1 MGRTGGKRGGRRSKN
16 SSLDDSLVPS
26 LSELKRDKH
35 RHCESKRRQQENAA
49 IDNLKSFLVS
59 SKRYKF
65 DIPQKL
71 DRLQLLSAAT
81 MYIQENVST
90 LNILVGV
97 LCNTLVHSPELQKTI
112 ESLKTKED
120 VVSQQALLDALQV
133 PYSSEELLDKI
144 IRERSLENPN
154 APF

>member
-1 MGRTGGKRGGRRSKN
+1 M
-16 SSLDDSLVPS
+16 DS
-26 LSELKRDKH
+26 
-35 RHCESKRRQQENAA
+35 
-49 IDNLKSFLVS
+49 VS
-59 SKRYKF
+59 HVV
-65 DIPQKL
+65 
-71 DRLQLLSAAT
+71 
-81 MYIQENVST
+81 YIQENVST

-133 PYSSEELLDKI
+133 PSSSEELLEYLYGVSIMCSKI

>member
-1 MGRTGGKRGGRRSKN
+1 M
-16 SSLDDSLVPS
+16 DS
-26 LSELKRDKH
+26 
-35 RHCESKRRQQENAA
+35 
-49 IDNLKSFLVS
+49 VS
-59 SKRYKF
+59 HVV
-65 DIPQKL
+65 
-71 DRLQLLSAAT
+71 
-81 MYIQENVST
+81 YIQENVST

-112 ESLKTKED
+112 ESLKIKED

-133 PYSSEELLDKI
+133 PSSSEELLEYLHGVSIMCSKI

>member
-1 MGRTGGKRGGRRSKN
+1 V
-16 SSLDDSLVPS
+16 DSGSHV
-26 LSELKRDKH
+26 
-35 RHCESKRRQQENAA
+35 
-49 IDNLKSFLVS
+49 V
-59 SKRYKF
+59 
-65 DIPQKL
+65 
-71 DRLQLLSAAT
+71 
-81 MYIQENVST
+81 YIQENVST

-133 PYSSEELLDKI
+133 PSSSEELLEYLHGVSIMCSKI